1 MGAMGLDSTLNIAH
15 QACAKYSTLN
25 KIAHVNCAKTGDM
38 EIAHV
43 NVLEIAHPF
52 FPVYRFL
59 QLELLLFDVLL
70 KSWSNIVICF
80 RICTKKIALYICYIT
95 SKIVG
100 MHALCD

>member
-43 NVLEIAHPF
+43 NVLEIAHHF
-52 FPVYRFL
+52 SLCYSVHNDKHF
-59 QLELLLFDVLL
+59 QLFSSRD
-70 KSWSNIVICF
+70 
-80 RICTKKIALYICYIT
+80 KKW
-95 SKIVG
+95 
-100 MHALCD
+100 

>member
-43 NVLEIAHPF
+43 NVLEIAHHF
-52 FPVYRFL
+52 SL
-59 QLELLLFDVLL
+59 CA
-70 KSWSNIVICF
+70 K
-80 RICTKKIALYICYIT
+80 
-95 SKIVG
+95 SKI
-100 MHALCD
+100 

>member
-43 NVLEIAHPF
+43 NVLEIAHHFSLCRLGPKNVVLMA
-52 FPVYRFL
+52 VYYPN
-59 QLELLLFDVLL
+59 QLCKDKYLCVIYPYQHTTKSLGLFV
-70 KSWSNIVICF
+70 
-80 RICTKKIALYICYIT
+80 
-95 SKIVG
+95 
-100 MHALCD
+100 

>member
-43 NVLEIAHPF
+43 NVLEIAHHF
-52 FPVYRFL
+52 SLCSVPVL
-59 QLELLLFDVLL
+59 QVLL
-70 KSWSNIVICF
+70 RPPCQDSYWP
-80 RICTKKIALYICYIT
+80 R
-95 SKIVG
+95 
-100 MHALCD
+100 

>member
-43 NVLEIAHPF
+43 NVLEIAHHF
-52 FPVYRFL
+52 SLCISTVSSTEKCAL
-59 QLELLLFDVLL
+59 QHT
-70 KSWSNIVICF
+70 KSPKES
-80 RICTKKIALYICYIT
+80 L
-95 SKIVG
+95 VG
-100 MHALCD
+100 KV

>member
-43 NVLEIAHPF
+43 NVLEIAHHF
-52 FPVYRFL
+52 
-59 QLELLLFDVLL
+59 
-70 KSWSNIVICF
+70 S
-80 RICTKKIALYICYIT
+80 
-95 SKIVG
+95 
-100 MHALCD
+100 LCSHGVNKGKANGTR

>member
-43 NVLEIAHPF
+43 NVLEIAHHFSLCMFLCATFNTAHLSVPF
-52 FPVYRFL
+52 
-59 QLELLLFDVLL
+59 
-70 KSWSNIVICF
+70 
-80 RICTKKIALYICYIT
+80 LYAIF
-95 SKIVG
+95 
-100 MHALCD
+100 

>member
-43 NVLEIAHPF
+43 NVLEIAHHF
-52 FPVYRFL
+52 YC
-59 QLELLLFDVLL
+59 
-70 KSWSNIVICF
+70 SCS
-80 RICTKKIALYICYIT
+80 
-95 SKIVG
+95 
-100 MHALCD
+100 